1 MRALIA
7 SVVVLLL
14 AHTAAADNGIAAF
27 AFGRG
32 KTGAQTAVDVQ
43 RTLRELVPTTGTYT
57 HVDMFKALHPGKLP
71 PRIDALEEARVL
83 LEEGKA
89 AYEQLDLEAAQGKFR
104 EALKKY
110 EFGYGFLDKPAPLL
124 ECLMYLGA
132 TWVLVGEPEKAQ
144 KLFTR
149 AQDLPGRKV
158 LDPNLFP
165 PNIQDI
171 FTQAAERSQH
181 LPKGTVTLVSTPQG
195 AEILV
200 DDAYRGGSPI
210 KVDKLRV
217 GIHLARAQKDGY
229 LPWGGRIN
237 VAAGKHKQLRLKLRP
252 ARKQKA
258 FSRHFRLMAAEVIR
272 NEPGE
277 AIEKMG
283 KLLNASRIAVVAAK
297 GNPETLELTGY
308 LCEVGGETKC
318 ASGKKLL
325 NTQGAAYQSELKEF
339 CLSLLKAT
347 PQSEVEEPGAGF
359 AEGAAAAAALLEK
372 AEKGEAEGEGEGM
385 GLDLAAGEEKPPK
398 PEEDFADATAEDLKD
413 AAEAEKKEKEL
424 EASLKEQK
432 KKEDDSTE
440 GSTWGYLSRQWWFW
454 TAIGVVAAGAATG
467 TYFLVSGGED
477 GSTGNL
483 VLNLR

>member
-1 MRALIA
+1 MRTLIA
-7 SVVVLLL
+7 YAAVLLF
-14 AHTAAADNGIAAF
+14 TQAAVAESNIGAF

-32 KTGAQTAVDVQ
+32 KAGAKT
-43 RTLRELVPTTGTYT
+43 
-57 HVDMFKALHPGKLP
+57 
-71 PRIDALEEARVL
+71 
-83 LEEGKA
+83 
-89 AYEQLDLEAAQGKFR
+89 YEQLDLEAAQSKFR

-110 EFGYGFLDKPAPLL
+110 EFGYGFMDKPAPLL

-181 LPKGTVTLVSTPQG
+181 LPKSAVTLVSTPQG

-200 DDAYRGGSPI
+200 DDVYRGGSPI
-210 KVDKLRV
+210 RVGKLRV
-217 GIHLARAQKDGY
+217 GIHLVRAKKDGY

-237 VAAGKHKQLRLKLRP
+237 VAAGKHKQLRLKLKP

-272 NEPGE
+272 NEPGN

-283 KLLNASRIAVVAAK
+283 KFLKASRIVVVAAK
-297 GNPETLELTGY
+297 GSAETMELTGY
-308 LCEVGGETKC
+308 MCDVGSEIKC

-325 NTQGAAYQSELKEF
+325 NTKGSAYQDELKEF

-347 PQSEVEEPGAGF
+347 PQSEVEEPGF

-372 AEKGEAEGEGEGM
+372 ADKGEEEGAGEGM
-385 GLDLAAGEEKPPK
+385 GLDLGAEEKKPPK
-398 PEEDFADATAEDLKD
+398 PDEDFADATAEDLK
-413 AAEAEKKEKEL
+413 EAEEADKKEKEL

-432 KKEDDSTE
+432 KKDGYGSTE
-440 GSTWGYLSRQWWFW
+440 PSTWGYLSRQWWFW
-454 TAIGVVAAGAATG
+454 TAVGVVAAGAATG
-467 TYFLVSGGED
+467 TYFLVSGGGD
-477 GSTGNL
+477 DSTGNL

>member
-1 MRALIA
+1 MKALIA
-7 SVVVLLL
+7 SLVVLFF
-14 AHTAAADNGIAAF
+14 AQTAAADSNIAAF

-32 KTGAQTAVDVQ
+32 KSGARTAVDVQ
-43 RTLRELVPTTGTYT
+43 RTLRELVPTTGTHT
-57 HVDMFKALHPGKLP
+57 HVDMFKALHPGQLP
-71 PRIDALEEARVL
+71 PRMDALEEARVL

-144 KLFTR
+144 RLFTR

-171 FTQAAERSQH
+171 FSQAAERSLH
-181 LPKGTVTLVSTPQG
+181 RPKSAVTLVSTPQG

-200 DDAYRGGSPI
+200 DDVYRGGSPT
-210 KVDKLRV
+210 KVGKLRV
-217 GIHLARAQKDGY
+217 GIHLVRAQKDGY

-237 VAAGKHKQLRLKLRP
+237 VAAGRHKQLRLKLRP

-258 FSRHFRLMAAEVIR
+258 FSRRFRLMAAEVIR
-272 NEPGE
+272 NEPGD
-277 AIEKMG
+277 AVSKMG
-283 KLLNASRIAVVAAK
+283 RFLDAGRVVVVMAK
-297 GNPETLELTGY
+297 GSPEALELKGY
-308 LCEVGGETKC
+308 LCDIGDEIKC

-325 NTQGAAYQSELKEF
+325 NTQGSAYPDELKEF

-347 PQSEVEEPGAGF
+347 PQSEVEEPGSGF

-372 AEKGEAEGEGEGM
+372 SEKGEEATGEGM
-385 GLDLAAGEEKPPK
+385 SLDLGEEDKPPK
-398 PEEDFADATAEDLKD
+398 TEEDFADATADDLKE
-413 AAEAEKKEKEL
+413 AEEAEKKEKEL
-424 EASLKEQK
+424 EASLKKQK
-432 KKEDDSTE
+432 KQEDDSSE
-440 GSTWGYLSRQWWFW
+440 GSTWGYLSRRWWFW
-454 TAIGVVAAGAATG
+454 TAVGVVAAGAATG
-467 TYFLVSGGED
+467 TYFLVSGAED
-477 GSTGNL
+477 NSTGNL

>member
-7 SVVVLLL
+7 SAVVLFF
-14 AHTAAADNGIAAF
+14 AQAAAADSGIAAF

-32 KTGAQTAVDVQ
+32 KAGAQTAVDVQ
-43 RTLRELVPTTGTYT
+43 RTLRELVPTTGTHT
-57 HVDMFKALHPGKLP
+57 HVNMFESLHPGKLP
-71 PRIDALEEARVL
+71 PRMDALEEARVL

-89 AYEQLDLEAAQGKFR
+89 AYEQLDLELAQSKFK

-110 EFGYGFLDKPAPLL
+110 EFGYGFLEKPAPLL

-144 KLFTR
+144 RLFTR

-171 FTQAAERSQH
+171 FSQAAERSQQR
-181 LPKGTVTLVSTPQG
+181 PKSAVTLVSTPQG

-200 DDAYRGGSPI
+200 DDVYRGGSPA
-210 KVDKLRV
+210 KVGKLRV
-217 GIHLARAQKDGY
+217 GIHLVRAKKDGY

-237 VAAGKHKQLRLKLRP
+237 VVAGKHKQLRLKLRP

-272 NEPGE
+272 NEPGK
-277 AIEKMG
+277 AIEKIG
-283 KLLNASRIAVVAAK
+283 KFLKASRIAVVSAK
-297 GNPETLELTGY
+297 GSPETLELAGY
-308 LCEVGGETKC
+308 LCDVGGEIKC

-325 NTQGAAYQSELKEF
+325 NTRGSAYPDELKEF

-347 PQSEVEEPGAGF
+347 PQSEVEEPGF

-372 AEKGEAEGEGEGM
+372 TEKGEGESEGEGM
-385 GLDLAAGEEKPPK
+385 GLDLGGDEKPPK
-398 PEEDFADATAEDLKD
+398 PDEDFADATADDLKD
-413 AAEAEKKEKEL
+413 AEEAEKKEKEL

-432 KKEDDSTE
+432 KEGDSTE
-440 GSTWGYLSRQWWFW
+440 PSTWGYLSRQWWFW
-454 TAIGVVAAGAATG
+454 TAVGVVAAGAATG

>member
-1 MRALIA
+1 MRTLIA
-7 SVVVLLL
+7 SAAVLLF
-14 AHTAAADNGIAAF
+14 AQTAVAESSIGAF

-32 KTGAQTAVDVQ
+32 KTGAKTAVDVQ
-43 RTLRELVPTTGTYT
+43 RTLRELVPTTGTHK
-57 HVDMFKALHPGKLP
+57 HVDMFKALHPGQMP
-71 PRIDALEEARVL
+71 PRMDALEEARVL

-89 AYEQLDLEAAQGKFR
+89 AYEQLDLESAQGKFK

-110 EFGYGFLDKPAPLL
+110 EFGYGFMDKPAPLL

-171 FTQAAERSQH
+171 FAQAAERSQH
-181 LPKGTVTLVSTPQG
+181 LPKSAVTLVSTPQG

-200 DDAYRGGSPI
+200 DDVYRGGSPV
-210 KVDKLRV
+210 KAGKLRV
-217 GIHLARAQKDGY
+217 GIHLVRAKKDGY

-252 ARKQKA
+252 VRKQKA

-272 NEPGE
+272 NEPGN

-283 KLLNASRIAVVAAK
+283 KFLKANRIAVVAAK
-297 GNPETLELTGY
+297 GNPETLELSGY
-308 LCEVGGETKC
+308 LCDVGSDIKC

-325 NTQGAAYQSELKEF
+325 NTKGSAYQNELREF

-347 PQSEVEEPGAGF
+347 PQSEVEEPGF

-372 AEKGEAEGEGEGM
+372 TERGEGGGEGEGM
-385 GLDLAAGEEKPPK
+385 GLDLGGGEKPPK
-398 PEEDFADATAEDLKD
+398 PDEDFADATAEDLKD
-413 AAEAEKKEKEL
+413 AEAAEKKEKEL

-432 KKEDDSTE
+432 KKDDDSTE
-440 GSTWGYLSRQWWFW
+440 PSTWGYLSRQWWFW
-454 TAIGVVAAGAATG
+454 TAVGVVAAGAATG
-467 TYFLVSGGED
+467 TYFLVSGGSD
-477 GSTGNL
+477 DSTGNL

>member
-1 MRALIA
+1 MRTLIA
-7 SVVVLLL
+7 SALVLLL
-14 AHTAAADNGIAAF
+14 AQSAAAESSIAAF

-32 KTGAQTAVDVQ
+32 KAGAKTAVDVQ
-43 RTLRELVPTTGTYT
+43 RTLRKLVPTTGTHK
-57 HVDMFKALHPGKLP
+57 HVDMFKSLHPGQLP
-71 PRIDALEEARVL
+71 PRMDALEEARVL
-83 LEEGKA
+83 IEEGKA
-89 AYEQLDLEAAQGKFR
+89 AYEQLDLEMAQSKFK

-144 KLFTR
+144 RLFTR

-171 FTQAAERSQH
+171 FSQAAERTQQ
-181 LPKGTVTLVSTPQG
+181 LPRSSVTLVSTPQG

-200 DDAYRGGSPI
+200 DDIYRGGSPV

-217 GIHLARAQKDGY
+217 GIHLVRARKDGY

-252 ARKQKA
+252 VRKQKT

-272 NEPGE
+272 NEPGN

-283 KLLNASRIAVVAAK
+283 KFLKAGRIVVVAAE
-297 GNPETLELTGY
+297 GSPETLELSGY
-308 LCEVGGETKC
+308 LCDVGSEIKC
-318 ASGKKLL
+318 ASKKKLL
-325 NTQGAAYQSELKEF
+325 NTKGSAYKDELKEF
-339 CLSLLKAT
+339 CLSLLSAT
-347 PQSEVEEPGAGF
+347 PQSEVEEPGF

-372 AEKGEAEGEGEGM
+372 SDKGEEEGAGEGM
-385 GLDLAAGEEKPPK
+385 GMDLGAEAEKKPK
-398 PEEDFADATAEDLKD
+398 PEEDFADATADDLKE
-413 AAEAEKKEKEL
+413 AEEAEKKEKEL

-440 GSTWGYLSRQWWFW
+440 PSTWGYLSRQWWFW
-454 TAIGVVAAGAATG
+454 TAVGVVAAGAATG
-467 TYFLVSGGED
+467 TYFLVSGGDD